1 MQVQSLEKTLQK
13 ANLQLS
19 QIKSDLQV
27 TQQEK
32 EALKQEVM
40 SLQKQLQNASDKVT
54 FFLVVNYLW

>member
-1 MQVQSLEKTLQK
+1 VQVQSLEKTLQK

-54 FFLVVNYLW
+54 FFLVVNYL